1 MINSRD
7 VEREFG
13 KIQHLFITK
22 TLRKQ
27 KMGGNFLNLIK
38 RTYEK
43 PTSNIILDGKNLN
56 ISLLLL
62 GKRQGF
68 LLTFF
73 FFFFSELCGGPAQC
87 NKTRKK
93 KKGHIIRK
101 NEYKTFY
108 SETT

>member
-1 MINSRD
+1 MSHSVD
-7 VEREFG
+7 AEGESG

-22 TLRKQ
+22 TLRTLKLERD
-27 KMGGNFLNLIK
+27 FLNLIK

-56 ISLLLL
+56 ISLLHL

-68 LLTFF
+68 LPTTFVF
-73 FFFFSELCGGPAQC
+73 FFFFSELYGGPTQC

-93 KKGHIIRK
+93 KG
-101 NEYKTFY
+101 T
-108 SETT
+108 

>member
-27 KMGGNFLNLIK
+27 KMGGNLLNLIK

-43 PTSNIILDGKNLN
+43 PTSNIIFDGKNLN

-73 FFFFSELCGGPAQC
+73 FFSFQNCMEVLPSAIRQE
-87 NKTRKK
+87 KK
-93 KKGHIIRK
+93 KKRAHNK
-101 NEYKTFY
+101 KE
-108 SETT
+108 

>member
-56 ISLLLL
+56 ISLLRL

-73 FFFFSELCGGPAQC
+73 FSFQNCMEVLPSAIRQE
-87 NKTRKK
+87 K
-93 KKGHIIRK
+93 KKGG
-101 NEYKTFY
+101 T
-108 SETT
+108 

>member
-73 FFFFSELCGGPAQC
+73 FFSFQNCVEVLPSAKRQE
-87 NKTRKK
+87 KK
-93 KKGHIIRK
+93 KNG
-101 NEYKTFY
+101 T
-108 SETT
+108 

>member
-27 KMGGNFLNLIK
+27 KMGGNLLNLIK

-56 ISLLLL
+56 ISLLRL

-73 FFFFSELCGGPAQC
+73 FFFSELYGGPAQC

-93 KKGHIIRK
+93 KGGHIIRK

>member
-27 KMGGNFLNLIK
+27 KMGGNLLNLIK

-43 PTSNIILDGKNLN
+43 PTSNIIFDEGVIKTAALVTCKYVLN
-56 ISLLLL
+56 AL
-62 GKRQGF
+62 K
-68 LLTFF
+68 
-73 FFFFSELCGGPAQC
+73 
-87 NKTRKK
+87 
-93 KKGHIIRK
+93 
-101 NEYKTFY
+101 
-108 SETT
+108 